1 MVSSLSIK
9 RINIE
14 KLRKFIMPSVAMVDQ
29 KNKKVKDVE
38 LPSLFS
44 AEIRPHL
51 LHAAVVN
58 QLANKRAGTAA
69 TKNKALVSGGGK
81 KPFKQKGTGRAR
93 AGSNR
98 SPLWRHGGTIFGPTP
113 RDYSYALPKKAK
125 RAALV
130 DAVASKVAENR
141 LILLDSLDLSEPK
154 TKLMSTMLENLG
166 VQENA
171 LVLITAENKNL
182 SLAARNI
189 PSVKVLRMNNINV
202 YDLLKYRYLITTQDA
217 LNAIQEVYGK

>member
-1 MVSSLSIK
+1 
-9 RINIE
+9 
-14 KLRKFIMPSVAMVDQ
+14 MPSVAMVDQ
-29 KNKKVKDVE
+29 NNKKVKDVE

-44 AEIRPHL
+44 TEARPHL
-51 LHAAVVN
+51 VHAAVVN

-93 AGSNR
+93 AGSSR
-98 SPLWRHGGTIFGPTP
+98 SPLWRHGGTIFGPKP
-113 RDYSYALPKKAK
+113 RDYSYALPKKAR

-130 DAVASKVAENR
+130 DAVSSKVTDNR
-141 LILLDSLDLSEPK
+141 LILVESLDLAEPK
-154 TKLMSTMLENLG
+154 TKLMSSMLENLG

-182 SLAARNI
+182 RLAARNI
-189 PSVKVLRMNNINV
+189 PSVKVLKMDNINV
-202 YDLLKYRYLITTQDA
+202 YDVLKYRYLITTQDA
-217 LNAIQEVYGK
+217 LNAMQEVYGK